1 MNPVSGKDFAYH
13 GLKTSIHVFYTPHE
27 IKEIE
32 TNRKIS
38 FEMNFNK
45 YFDGIFQP
53 KL

>member
-13 GLKTSIHVFYTPHE
+13 GLKTSIHVFYTPQE

-32 TNRKIS
+32 TNREIS
-38 FEMNFNK
+38 QMNFNK